1 MTKPKQLT
9 TQRNL
14 PLDVLRGMTVA
25 LMITVNNPGSWSAI
39 YAPFMHSEWHG
50 FTLTDL
56 VFPTF
61 LFVVGN
67 ALSFGWQK
75 ASSTT
80 AQAFFKKVLK
90 RTAIIFLIGLL
101 LNYFPFVEFEK
112 SGMKFKDILELR
124 IWGVLQRIAVCYLL
138 ANVMLYY
145 LNKTGLIICSMIIL
159 LGYWAILYFLGS
171 ASDPY
176 SLEGNFAGMLDLKL
190 FDPQNLYSGFGIPF
204 EPEGVLST
212 FPATINVIAGYAAGR
227 FIQMGGSHKITAVKM
242 SAAALLMLLIASAW
256 NMAFPINKPI
266 WSSSYALLS
275 IGWDLLILACL
286 IFFIDVLKFKKWTY
300 FFEVFGKNPLFIYI
314 VSWVVIDLLYLI
326 PIADTTIASYV
337 HKNFLLSW
345 AAPKDASL
353 LFALSYLLLM
363 WLTGF
368 LMDKNRI
375 YVKV

>member
-80 AQAFFKKVLK
+80 AQVFFKKVLK

-159 LGYWAILYFLGS
+159 LGYWAILYFFGS
-171 ASDPY
+171 ASDPF

>member
-75 ASSTT
+75 ASSAT
-80 AQAFFKKVLK
+80 AQVFFKKVLK

-101 LNYFPFVEFEK
+101 LNYFPFVEFEQ
-112 SGMKFKDILELR
+112 SGMKLKNIMELR
-124 IWGVLQRIAVCYLL
+124 IWGVLQRIAICYLL

-145 LNKTGLIICSMIIL
+145 LNKTGLMICSMIIL
-159 LGYWAILYFLGS
+159 LGYWAMLYFLGS

-242 SAAALLMLLIASAW
+242 SAAALLILLIASVW
-256 NMAFPINKPI
+256 NLTFPINKPI

-275 IGWDLLILACL
+275 IGWDLLILAFL
-286 IFFIDVLKFKKWTY
+286 IFLIDVLRFKKWTY

-314 VSWVVIDLLYLI
+314 LSWVVIDLLYLI

-337 HKNFLLSW
+337 HKNFLLTW

-353 LFALSYLLLM
+353 LFALSYMLLM